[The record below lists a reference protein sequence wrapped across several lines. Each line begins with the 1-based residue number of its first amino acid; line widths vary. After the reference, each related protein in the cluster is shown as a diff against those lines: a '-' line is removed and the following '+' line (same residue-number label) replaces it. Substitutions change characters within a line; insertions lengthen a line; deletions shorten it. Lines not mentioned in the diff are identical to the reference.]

1 MVANFLQKCVSAIK
15 RTMFFYQNHSIA
27 LSTFSVL
34 VFTSFCYFIVTSY
47 FNNFGLDFFIFGGVS
62 DLYQVALY
70 QGLVI
75 ELILISQ
82 LFIIIP
88 IVLYVLFKTLG
99 ELEFSSNNKPVKIS
113 KNFDVIRQ
121 KLFANATTLLEMW
134 PLLMAAIVLLGLF
147 SYTALLRSL
156 SNYSAE
162 DVKNGFSARYS
173 IETNKKLIPCLSV
186 IGATS
191 SYFFIWDDETKMP
204 SALPKSEIKT
214 INLVVPPPPSNRAP
228 SPNGNY
234 KKKVE
239 LQRELQEKWSSKL
252 EETCHQSVK
261 WHEW

>member
-1 MVANFLQKCVSAIK
+1 M
-15 RTMFFYQNHSIA
+15 
-27 LSTFSVL
+27 
-34 VFTSFCYFIVTSY
+34 
-47 FNNFGLDFFIFGGVS
+47 
-62 DLYQVALY
+62 
-70 QGLVI
+70 
-75 ELILISQ
+75 ISQ
-82 LFIIIP
+82 LFIIVP

-228 SPNGNY
+228 PPNGNY